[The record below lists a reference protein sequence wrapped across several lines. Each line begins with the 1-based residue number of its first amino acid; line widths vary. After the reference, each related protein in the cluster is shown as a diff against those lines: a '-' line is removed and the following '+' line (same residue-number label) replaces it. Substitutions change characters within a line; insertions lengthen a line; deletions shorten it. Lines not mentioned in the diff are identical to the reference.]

1 MDRMLQLIE
10 GLIVDI
16 SRLSFKR
23 SSKLEEQELKM
34 IKSLKE
40 IGWSVFLWWDRTLNK
55 LFLEIGL
62 PVKVETL
69 MCSQTPCVNG
79 EKSHQY
85 TKHHSIDTETGK

>member
-40 IGWSVFLWWDRTLNK
+40 IG
-55 LFLEIGL
+55 
-62 PVKVETL
+62 
-69 MCSQTPCVNG
+69 
-79 EKSHQY
+79 
-85 TKHHSIDTETGK
+85 